1 MKLKE
6 LIKLF
11 EERQT
16 ICLIIDGWSITIP
29 KEALEYYANDR
40 VLNSTVMKIQWN
52 LAPAQLIDND
62 KALNGTVMKI
72 AAENVT
78 PIVVCAS
85 CAKKEHN
92 GCEGCRHFDLE
103 ENDEPC
109 ASCKGTATTREE
121 KLARRDYFER
131 CEEDGK

>member
-11 EERQT
+11 EEKQT

-29 KEALEYYANDR
+29 REALEYCANDR

-72 AAENVT
+72 ADENVT
-78 PIVVCAS
+78 PIIVCAS
-85 CAKKEHN
+85 YANEEHYE
-92 GCEGCRHFDLE
+92 CYGCRYEYKDFSE
-103 ENDEPC
+103 EPCRRCVGNADEP
-109 ASCKGTATTREE
+109 
-121 KLARRDYFER
+121 ARDLYRPKE
-131 CEEDGK
+131 GK

>member
-11 EERQT
+11 EEKQT
-16 ICLIIDGWSITIP
+16 ICLIIDGWSITILR
-29 KEALEYYANDR
+29 EALEYCANDN

-85 CAKKEHN
+85 LVDYEHD
-92 GCEGCRHFDLE
+92 GCEGCQYENFDSRS
-103 ENDEPC
+103 EPC
-109 ASCKGTATTREE
+109 NQCRCCTGEP
-121 KLARRDYFER
+121 ARDLYRPKE
-131 CEEDGK
+131 GK

>member
-16 ICLIIDGWSITIP
+16 ICLIIDGWSITIL
-29 KEALEYYANDR
+29 KEALEYCANDK
-40 VLNSTVMKIQWN
+40 V
-52 LAPAQLIDND
+52 
-62 KALNGTVMKI
+62 LNGTVTKI
-72 AAENVT
+72 AAEDDT

-85 CAKKEHN
+85 LADYEHD

-109 ASCKGTATTREE
+109 ASCKGTANTRAEI
-121 KLARRDYFER
+121 LARRDYFER
-131 CEEDGK
+131 CEAGEK

>member
-52 LAPAQLIDND
+52 LAPAQPIDND

-85 CAKKEHN
+85 LADYEHD
-92 GCEGCRHFDLE
+92 GCEGCQYENFDSRS
-103 ENDEPC
+103 EPC
-109 ASCKGTATTREE
+109 N
-121 KLARRDYFER
+121 R
-131 CEEDGK
+131 CRCCTGEPANDLYRPKEGK